1 MSRSGRLTLV
11 WGAIVVIVI
20 LAGVTGLYFWSIP
33 ALADFDESATIP
45 KEGVEALWIEAYL
58 SDVNITAGGDVFS
71 ARLHGRS
78 FTEEQYRARL
88 AITRDPASP
97 GRLIMRETREAFDSR
112 LSGDERLTL
121 DITIPDGFNTSV
133 TVDNTSG
140 DIRTD
145 GVSVHTWIYTTLSGD
160 VEVKN
165 SHFAQSL
172 VPGFATYGQGSV
184 NSGTGSAAVDNVMND
199 AVTVVSSSGRITATA
214 CKTGN
219 FRAESITGAI
229 DILGVDTG
237 GLSVS
242 TSSGAVNID
251 MAALTAEARL
261 DSMSGRISLA
271 LPPERAF
278 RFEASSASGAVQANY
293 PQTEDGLPIVVATI
307 TGDIDIRAK

>member
-1 MSRSGRLTLV
+1 MVKSRKFAFI
-11 WGAIVVIVI
+11 WGALAIIVI
-20 LAGVTGLYFWSIP
+20 LAGVIGLYFWSIP
-33 ALADFDESATIP
+33 NFADFDISETVP

-97 GRLIMRETREAFDSR
+97 GRLIMRETRDAYDSR
-112 LSGDERLTL
+112 LNGEERLTL
-121 DITIPDGFNTSV
+121 DITIPEGFNTSV

-140 DIRTD
+140 DIRAD
-145 GVSVHTWIYTTLSGD
+145 GVTVHTWIFTSLTGD
-160 VEVKN
+160 IEVKN

-172 VPGFATYGQGSV
+172 VPGFATYGQGSI
-184 NSGTGSAAVDNVMND
+184 NSGTGDASVDNVMND
-199 AVTVVSSSGRITATA
+199 GVTVVSSSGKITAQA

-219 FRAESITGAI
+219 LRAESITGTI

-251 MAALTAEARL
+251 LAALTAEARL

-271 LPPERAF
+271 LPQEREF
-278 RFEASSASGAVQANY
+278 RIEASSASGAVQANY
-293 PQTEDGLPIVVATI
+293 PQTEDGLPVVVATI